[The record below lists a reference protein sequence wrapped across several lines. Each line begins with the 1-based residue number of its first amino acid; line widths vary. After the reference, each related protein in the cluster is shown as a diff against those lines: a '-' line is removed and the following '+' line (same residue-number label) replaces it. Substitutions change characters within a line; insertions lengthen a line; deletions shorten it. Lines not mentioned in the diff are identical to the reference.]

1 MDDSSIVS
9 VLQED
14 LQNYK
19 VKTQIRRKESQLHV
33 LITRAEGDDLDYG
46 AIYDIVKR
54 RIDTLTIDGA
64 DSLIVYGRLAGARY
78 PEWQKTGEIKPPLP
92 LIELDLDD
100 LEDLGDIGNITFPI
114 AVSEL
119 EVAAN
124 KNLNLDQ
131 VDDVFAEREG
141 NREGDFS
148 NEDISDDIGDEIG
161 NEIGDRDDEYHN
173 FKNTIAND
181 LEIATNFDLSDID
194 APYPAAIATAN
205 LSSPDVAED
214 SSKFATGNFD
224 TGNFD
229 TGNFDLAALQ
239 IGDVSLN
246 NGKNAFKNALEL
258 DPLPKN
264 IALPE
269 IDNDITL
276 GQELAN
282 MGLNADLGFDATTVA
297 VPRPLPPPPT
307 KHKKADD
314 QSKKEIQEPETQ
326 KIKKPSSKLPIL
338 SIAFAT
344 GAIAILGTCGWLIWD
359 RSVQQNYLETARNL
373 ENQNLNPAKITQI
386 NELIASRNQI
396 QTAIAQLQT
405 IPNRPVSLYGSA
417 QQEIANLQP
426 KLQAFDQRVDL
437 EQTANKNLEL
447 GKNTTLEAAKLT
459 LNAPHHSKVWKS
471 AQAKRQEALKI
482 LEQIPPDSLIYADVQ
497 ARIKTYRNELTQ
509 ISKWVDIQ
517 QRAESLAVN
526 VSPEVVNQLK
536 QIKTKAA
543 DKSQFLNQCRP
554 LLQRQIEASDAQR
567 LGMSLDN
574 LNGYLCAYFW
584 D

>member
-1 MDDSSIVS
+1 MDESNIVS

-114 AVSEL
+114 AASEL
-119 EVAAN
+119 EVAAS
-124 KNLNLDQ
+124 KNLNLDRVSDVDGDQ
-131 VDDVFAEREG
+131 VS
-141 NREGDFS
+141 DFS
-148 NEDISDDIGDEIG
+148 KDDISDDIS
-161 NEIGDRDDEYHN
+161 DRDDEYHN

-181 LEIATNFDLSDID
+181 LEIATNFAISDID
-194 APYPAAIATAN
+194 APYPSAIATAN
-205 LSSPDVAED
+205 LSSPDLDED
-214 SSKFATGNFD
+214 SGKFD
-224 TGNFD
+224 TGK
-229 TGNFDLAALQ
+229 FDLAALQ
-239 IGDVSLN
+239 LGEMGLN
-246 NGKNAFKNALEL
+246 NGYNTLEL
-258 DPLPKN
+258 DPLPKD

-282 MGLNADLGFDATTVA
+282 MGLNADFGFDATTVPL
-297 VPRPLPPPPT
+297 PRPLPPPPPT
-307 KHKKADD
+307 KHKKAVEPS
-314 QSKKEIQEPETQ
+314 QENHQAPEVQQFKKTSP
-326 KIKKPSSKLPIL
+326 KLPIL

-344 GAIAILGTCGWLIWD
+344 GAIAILGVCGWLIWD
-359 RSVQQNYLETARNL
+359 RSVQQGYLETARNL
-373 ENQNLNPAKITQI
+373 ENQNLNPATITQVD
-386 NELIASRNQI
+386 ELIASRNQI

-405 IPNRPVSLYGSA
+405 IPDRPTSLYGNA
-417 QQEIANLQP
+417 QLEIANLQT

-447 GKNTTLEAAKLT
+447 GKNSTLEAAKLT
-459 LNAPHHSKVWKS
+459 LNAPHHSKIWKS
-471 AQAKRQEALKI
+471 AQAKRQEAIKI

-497 ARIKTYRNELTQ
+497 ARLKTYRNELTQ

-517 QRAESLAVN
+517 QRAESLVAN
-526 VSPEVVNQLK
+526 VSPEAVNQLI

-543 DKSQFLNQCRP
+543 DKSQFLSQCRP
-554 LLQRQIEASDAQR
+554 LLQRQIVASDAQR
-567 LGMSLDN
+567 LGMSLGN